1 MIGTIVRAAR
11 TEGIGSAL
19 RRAQERIGE
28 TMRIRMMLARGTSA
42 RAQPSAIL
50 NISATGPFA
59 RLGGLPT
66 QLMAR
71 LDEERALREVAWLYP
86 GIIEL
91 TAHALRAPQFTTSDV
106 LFDAGFE
113 RTFEY
118 ALSVTGASVIHI
130 EGTAGLPIGSI
141 LQIAKSGIGVV
152 LGVHDFS
159 LFCARPHLIEEP
171 IGVFCDY
178 CVEADRCHRCLRA
191 TSNAGSNDQAQRRA
205 TARQLLAAARA
216 VVFPSTFLRD
226 KHKELFALPDLVAHV
241 IEPAVPGES
250 IARMVRG
257 ARGRR
262 PRIAYAGSL
271 KRHKGAHLLPE
282 IITAFA
288 GDEVDWHIFGG
299 GDENF
304 LRSVRRLP
312 HTTVHGYYRGG
323 TLPSLLARHQIDLGL
338 LLSIWP
344 ETWCFTLS
352 ECWGAGVPAVGF
364 AHGAIAERITSSGG
378 GWLAPIEE
386 GSSGIVKIVRQW
398 LHGELTTEVP
408 RTVRTPRDAALAQV
422 TLYRSL
428 GLLD

>member
-1 MIGTIVRAAR
+1 MIRTIGRVAR
-11 TEGIGSAL
+11 SEGIGSAV

-28 TMRIRMMLARGTSA
+28 AMRIQMMLARGAVGRPHRS
-42 RAQPSAIL
+42 PIL

-66 QLMAR
+66 QLIAR
-71 LDEERALREVAWLYP
+71 LDEERALRDVAWLYP

-91 TAHALRAPQFTTSDV
+91 AVHARRAPQFTSGDA

-113 RTFEY
+113 RSVAY
-118 ALSVTGASVIHI
+118 ALSVTGASAIHI

-141 LQIAKSGIGVV
+141 LEMTKSGIDVV

-171 IGVFCDY
+171 MGVFCGY
-178 CVEADRCHRCLRA
+178 CMEADRCHRCLRE
-191 TSNAGSNDQAQRRA
+191 TSNAGPNDQAQRRA

-226 KHKELFALPDLVAHV
+226 KHQELFALPDLNAHV
-241 IEPAVPGES
+241 IEPAVPDEP
-250 IARMVRG
+250 IARAVRR
-257 ARGRR
+257 ARGQR

-271 KRHKGAHLLPE
+271 KRHKGAHFLPE

-288 GDEVDWHIFGG
+288 DDDVDWHIFGG

-304 LRSVRRLP
+304 LRSVRHLP

-323 TLPSLLARHQIDLGL
+323 TLPSLLARHQIDLGM

-352 ECWGAGVPAVGF
+352 ECWAAGVPAVGF

-378 GWLAPIEE
+378 GWLSPIEE
-386 GSSGIVKIVRQW
+386 GSYGIVNIVRQW
-398 LHGELTTEVP
+398 LAGELTTAIPAVT
-408 RTVRTPRDAALAQV
+408 RAPRDAATDHGA
-422 TLYRSL
+422 LYRSL
-428 GLLD
+428 NLLD

>member
-1 MIGTIVRAAR
+1 MIRTIGRVAR
-11 TEGIGSAL
+11 SEGIGSAA
-19 RRAQERIGE
+19 RRARERIGE
-28 TMRIRMMLARGTSA
+28 AMRIRMMLARGAGA
-42 RAQPSAIL
+42 RAQRSRVL
-50 NISATGPFA
+50 NISAPGPFA

-66 QLMAR
+66 QLIAR
-71 LDEERALREVAWLYP
+71 LDEERALRDVAWLYP
-86 GIIEL
+86 GIIEFA
-91 TAHALRAPQFTTSDV
+91 AHAHRAPQFTSGDA

-113 RTFEY
+113 RSVAY
-118 ALSVTGASVIHI
+118 ALSVTGATVIHI

-141 LQIAKSGIGVV
+141 LQMAKSGIDVV

-159 LFCARPHLIEEP
+159 LFCARPHLVEEP

-178 CVEADRCHRCLRA
+178 CVEPDRCHRCLGE
-191 TSNAGSNDQAQRRA
+191 TSNAGPNDQAQRRA
-205 TARQLLAAARA
+205 TARQLLASARA

-226 KHKELFALPDLVAHV
+226 KHQELFALPDLVARV

-250 IARMVRG
+250 IARTVPR
-257 ARGRR
+257 ARGQR

-288 GDEVDWHIFGG
+288 DDDVDWHIFGG

-304 LRSVRRLP
+304 LRSVRHLP

-323 TLPSLLARHQIDLGL
+323 TLPSLLGKHQIDLGL

-352 ECWGAGVPAVGF
+352 ECWAAGVPAVGF
-364 AHGAIAERITSSGG
+364 AHGAIAERIMRDGG
-378 GWLAPIEE
+378 GWLAPLNE
-386 GSSGIVKIVRQW
+386 GAAGIVNIVRQW
-398 LHGELTTEVP
+398 LQGELTTDIPAV
-408 RTVRTPRDAALAQV
+408 TRTPRDAGIDHVA
-422 TLYRSL
+422 LYRSL
-428 GLLD
+428 NLLD

>member
-1 MIGTIVRAAR
+1 MIRTIGRVAR
-11 TEGIGSAL
+11 SEGIGSAL

-28 TMRIRMMLARGTSA
+28 AMRIRMMLARGAVA
-42 RAQPSAIL
+42 RAQRSPIL

-71 LDEERALREVAWLYP
+71 LDEERALRDVAWLYP

-91 TAHALRAPQFTTSDV
+91 TAQARRAPPFTSGEA

-113 RTFEY
+113 RSVEY
-118 ALSVTGASVIHI
+118 ALSVTGANVIHI
-130 EGTAGLPIGSI
+130 EGTAGLPLGCI
-141 LQIAKSGIGVV
+141 LQMAKSGIDVV
-152 LGVHDFS
+152 LGVHDCS

-171 IGVFCDY
+171 IGVFCGY
-178 CVEADRCHRCLRA
+178 CMELDRCHRCLRE
-191 TSNAGSNDQAQRRA
+191 TLAGPNDQAQRRA

-226 KHKELFALPDLVAHV
+226 KHQELFALPDLVAHV

-250 IARMVRG
+250 IARTVPR
-257 ARGRR
+257 ARGQR

-288 GDEVDWHIFGG
+288 ADDADWHIFGG

-304 LRSVRRLP
+304 LRSVRHLP
-312 HTTVHGYYRGG
+312 HTIVHGYYRGG
-323 TLPSLLARHQIDLGL
+323 TLPSLLAKHQIDLGL

-344 ETWCFTLS
+344 ETWCFALS
-352 ECWGAGVPAVGF
+352 ECWRAGVPAVGF
-364 AHGAIAERITSSGG
+364 AHGAIAERIRSSGG
-378 GWLAPIEE
+378 GWLSPIEE
-386 GSSGIVKIVRQW
+386 GPSGIVNIVRQW
-398 LHGELTTEVP
+398 LRGELTTEVP
-408 RTVRTPRDAALAQV
+408 RMMRTPRDAALAQV

>member
-1 MIGTIVRAAR
+1 MIRTIVRVAR
-11 TEGIGSAL
+11 SEGIGSAA

-28 TMRIRMMLARGTSA
+28 AMRIRMMLARGAVA
-42 RAQPSAIL
+42 RAQRSAIL

-71 LDEERALREVAWLYP
+71 LDEERALRDLAWLYP

-91 TAHALRAPQFTTSDV
+91 AAHARRAPQFTTGDA

-113 RTFEY
+113 HSVEY

-141 LQIAKSGIGVV
+141 LRMSKSGIGVV

-171 IGVFCDY
+171 IGVFCGY
-178 CVEADRCHRCLRA
+178 CMEPDRCHRCLGE
-191 TSNAGSNDQAQRRA
+191 TSNAGPKDQAQRRA

-226 KHKELFALPDLVAHV
+226 KHQELFALPDLVAHV

-250 IARMVRG
+250 IARMVRKT
-257 ARGRR
+257 RR

-288 GDEVDWHIFGG
+288 NDDVDWHIFGG

-304 LRSVRRLP
+304 LRSVRHLP

-352 ECWGAGVPAVGF
+352 ECWDAGVPAIGF
-364 AHGAIAERITSSGG
+364 AHGAIAERITREGG
-378 GWLAPIEE
+378 GWLSPIEE
-386 GSSGIVKIVRQW
+386 GPSGIVNIVRRW
-398 LHGELTTEVP
+398 LAGALTTDIPAV
-408 RTVRTPRDAALAQV
+408 TRTPRDAAADHV
-422 TLYRSL
+422 ALYRSL
-428 GLLD
+428 NLLD